1 MTSLLN
7 DAKRTWSAKHNRA
20 LQTAG
25 PVADRRSADAS
36 LGASPSVK
44 RRAEIWQFAR
54 LGSGRRGFY
63 SASLRLRE
71 QYDIVVQSNA
81 FKKLAE
87 MPAVQMGIGFGQMTW
102 YAPGG
107 PGEQVRD
114 FFGDAGEQRISWI

>member
-7 DAKRTWSAKHNRA
+7 DAKRTWSAKSKGHPKRPGRWKIVVLLTLA
-20 LQTAG
+20 LG
-25 PVADRRSADAS
+25 PVRASNAAPKYGNSLDWVPADA
-36 LGASPSVK
+36 V
-44 RRAEIWQFAR
+44 
-54 LGSGRRGFY
+54 FY

-102 YAPGG
+102 YCAGG
-107 PGEQVRD
+107 PG
-114 FFGDAGEQRISWI
+114 